1 MGSDE
6 IFLFIVLPFFGLCII
21 LFIDYLIAMEF
32 YRVAE
37 MKGYTQKK
45 YLWLPFLLGAVGY
58 MLVIALPDR
67 RTGQSNKANVD
78 ELPEL

>member
-1 MGSDE
+1 MYPDE
-6 IFLFIVLPFFGLCII
+6 IFLFIVLPIVGLLIV
-21 LFIDYLIAMEF
+21 LSIDYLIAREF

-67 RTGQSNKANVD
+67 RTGQSNKADVD